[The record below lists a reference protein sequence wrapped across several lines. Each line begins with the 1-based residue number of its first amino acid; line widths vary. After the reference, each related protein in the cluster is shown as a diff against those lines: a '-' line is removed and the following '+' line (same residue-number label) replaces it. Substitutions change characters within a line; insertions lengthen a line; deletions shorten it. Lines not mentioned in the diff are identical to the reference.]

1 MGYKN
6 PQMSNKKH
14 LLVRFFES
22 VLRVMLDEDAFC
34 ERTGDIQEVSHA
46 IFREKGKL
54 RATLWH
60 IREAGKAVPR
70 FLKESIRWRAV
81 MFKNYI
87 KIAFRNIKRHKG
99 YSLLTITG
107 LTVGMACFILISL
120 FVRWELSFDRFHK
133 NGDRIHRIIVEN
145 TKGTFNYGKTT
156 MGVIPSPMAESIAEE
171 FPEVNRVT
179 RVHRFSNALFIHEEK
194 KFEENGLLA
203 DENFLKIFSFPL
215 LEGDAATALQQPLSM
230 VISKELGKKIFGSEN
245 PMGKSLD
252 LLYRE
257 KFSSVKITGVL
268 EKNPQNSHLK
278 FDYLISLLSW
288 KTLREER
295 YKGRWNNF
303 DAFIYVELKQGADPK
318 ALAAKLP
325 ALYEK
330 HTGDTLSSHFVL
342 QPLKSIHLKSDAF
355 IEISENYRMTNIYI
369 FTCIAFVIL
378 FTACINYINLVTAR
392 ASKRAREV
400 GIRKVLGAPKKQLIR
415 QFLGESVFFSFAA
428 FTASLVLVLALFP
441 AFRVFINRPMELHLF
456 SSPAFFLGIAGL
468 VLLVGIAAGL
478 FPAFFLSA
486 FHPVQTL
493 KGHLAGHHKK
503 FNVRKIL
510 VVFQFSISIA
520 LIASTLI
527 ILRQMNFIRTRNMGF
542 DRDLIYV
549 VRFKGQDIN
558 THLAALKSQLLQNP
572 AVTGA
577 SYSWYLPTDI
587 EPRMGAT
594 VEKGALPEFNDR
606 ISSYYCVA
614 DQDFLDVYGLTL
626 LSGRSFSS
634 QYANEADEAV
644 ILNETAVRL
653 LGWKE
658 PLGKMCRTLIAKR
671 GRVIGVVKDFHFH
684 SLHRPIEPL
693 IMHFVPNEG
702 RYLSLKI
709 RPENLKM
716 TVSSIKKIIDA
727 FKFHYPPQYFFLD
740 DSFNDIYQD
749 EQKQGHLF
757 GLFSGLAVFI
767 SCLGLFGLA
776 CFSLESRT
784 KEIGIR
790 KVLGASHPGIFY
802 LLTREFFKWVLVANI
817 IAWPTAYF
825 AMNTWLQNFAY
836 RRWPSIWIFAISGGT
851 ALMIALLT
859 VSFQSIKAAASDPVK
874 SLRYE

>member
-1 MGYKN
+1 MMHCTISPLAERLVSMHLN
-6 PQMSNKKH
+6 HMSK
-14 LLVRFFES
+14 FW
-22 VLRVMLDEDAFC
+22 
-34 ERTGDIQEVSHA
+34 G
-46 IFREKGKL
+46 
-54 RATLWH
+54 
-60 IREAGKAVPR
+60 EA
-70 FLKESIRWRAV
+70 
-81 MFKNYI
+81 
-87 KIAFRNIKRHKG
+87 
-99 YSLLTITG
+99 
-107 LTVGMACFILISL
+107 
-120 FVRWELSFDRFHK
+120 
-133 NGDRIHRIIVEN
+133 
-145 TKGTFNYGKTT
+145 
-156 MGVIPSPMAESIAEE
+156 
-171 FPEVNRVT
+171 
-179 RVHRFSNALFIHEEK
+179 
-194 KFEENGLLA
+194 
-203 DENFLKIFSFPL
+203 
-215 LEGDAATALQQPLSM
+215 Q
-230 VISKELGKKIFGSEN
+230 
-245 PMGKSLD
+245 
-252 LLYRE
+252 
-257 KFSSVKITGVL
+257 
-268 EKNPQNSHLK
+268 
-278 FDYLISLLSW
+278 FDYLISLLSR
-288 KTLREER
+288 KTLRGEDW
-295 YKGRWNNF
+295 YKGRWNNW
-303 DAFIYVELKQGADPK
+303 DAFIYVELKQGADPGT
-318 ALAAKLP
+318 LAEKLP

-355 IEISENYRMTNIYI
+355 KEISENYKMSHISI

-378 FTACINYINLVTAR
+378 FIACINNINLVTAR
-392 ASKRAREV
+392 AFKRAREV
-400 GIRKVLGAPKKQLIR
+400 GIRKVLGAHKKQLIR
-415 QFLGESVFFSFAA
+415 QFLGESVFFSFVA
-428 FTASLVLVLALFP
+428 FASALVLVMVLLP
-441 AFRVFINRPMELHLF
+441 AFRAFINRPMEFHIF
-456 SSPAFFLGIAGL
+456 SNPASFLGIAGL
-468 VLLVGIAAGL
+468 VLGVGIAAGI

-493 KGHLAGHHKK
+493 KGHLAGRNER
-503 FNVRKIL
+503 FNVRKTL

-520 LIASTLI
+520 LIAATLI

-542 DRDLIYV
+542 NRDLIYV

-558 THLAALKSQLLQNP
+558 THLPAIKNSLLQKP

-587 EPRMGAT
+587 VPRMGAT
-594 VEKGALPEFNDR
+594 VEEGTLPESQDKF
-606 ISSYYCVA
+606 SSYYCVA
-614 DQDFLDVYGLTL
+614 DQDFLNVYGMTL
-626 LSGRSFSS
+626 LLGRNFSNR
-634 QYANEADEAV
+634 YANESDEAV
-644 ILNETAVRL
+644 ILNETAVRR

-658 PLGKMCRTLIAKR
+658 PLGKTCLTWGAKR

-684 SLHRPIEPL
+684 SLRRPIEPL
-693 IMHFVPNEG
+693 IMHFKPNDG

-740 DSFNDIYQD
+740 DSFNDMYQD